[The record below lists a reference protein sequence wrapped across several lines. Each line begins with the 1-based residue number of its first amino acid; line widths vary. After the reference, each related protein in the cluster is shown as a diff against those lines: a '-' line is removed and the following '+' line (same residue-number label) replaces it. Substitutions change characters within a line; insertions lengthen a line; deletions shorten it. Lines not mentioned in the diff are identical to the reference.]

1 MLTADI
7 PHPAD
12 RRAMPWP
19 ARRICSVFLLAVI
32 ATVWYPATATAHAAL
47 ESSEPAGG
55 DIVPASPPFVTVR
68 FTEPLER
75 SYSRMVLHDSAGN
88 PVAGTTLSEGDDA
101 FTMRLA
107 LPANLG
113 NGTYSILW
121 RTLSAADGHTA
132 QNYFAFTIGSN
143 ADIASVVIPGAA
155 SAESTAPQ
163 WARTLSRWAALVG
176 LALLLAAWPVWSVVV
191 RPALGGVWRSG
202 PGFVRRMKR
211 YVAIA
216 TFLAIGGSLA
226 ALVVQSFA
234 IADGSP
240 FDKVLNT
247 LGQTRYGRLW
257 LARIALIVIS
267 ALVLAA
273 CGWWFVRRREA
284 EGVAAWIVAAAL
296 PIPFSLIAHAAAQ
309 RNGRLFAVAAD
320 SVHLFAASLWI
331 GGLAILAFVLLPGL
345 RGLEPLQ
352 RRHVLAI
359 AIPRFSVL
367 ALISMASIGIT
378 GFYAGWLHVG
388 NLTALRT
395 TDYGKTLIVKL
406 AVLAAILGI
415 AAVNLLI
422 IERRLTR
429 SAANDPVPFWSG
441 RLRWT
446 IGGELAL
453 VAVLLLAVG
462 QMTSMQPARDVV
474 AERARQM
481 AVPLVGESTSP
492 TLLLAP
498 GVAGL
503 NHFRLQVPD
512 AGIAPDTEALLRLT
526 IPDRPD
532 LGTKEIPLA
541 RVSGNA
547 FEHHGSELS
556 IAGTWRV
563 TAIVRNPGESQLQ
576 ADGNVTIGTTAH
588 TLDVPGDPWR
598 FRTTGGVTGLVLIL
612 LGLAGGVLALF
623 AQSRRSR
630 QESGGLGFA
639 ALLLGIVLLVQSR
652 IDPALANATGESAI
666 DPGDVAMVTRGE
678 EVYTAMCLSCHGAD
692 LRGDGPASVG
702 MEPPPADFSQQHT
715 MVHTEEDLLYWL
727 RNGIQGSA
735 MPAFE
740 DTLSDQEMLD
750 VLSFIRYRQQRFM
763 EATPAPPTTATPGAP
778 GAPGVSGVSGPAG
791 CGVVPRTMDE
801 IAALAG
807 KGDPAPAGAPLQVT
821 GATLDDVTRGAI
833 QETSALL
840 VSCTN
845 ALDTM
850 GRLALFSDAY
860 LAASFAA
867 GVPADFAATA
877 TDAAGPLPVE
887 QRLVLTAVQDAAPLT
902 DGRVAATVAIDD
914 PAGQFRPGTGAPP
927 GTTPEIGT
935 SVRAQLIL
943 VRSGDRWLIDEIRP
957 L

>member
-1 MLTADI
+1 MLTILALR
-7 PHPAD
+7 PAD
-12 RRAMPWP
+12 RRAVSSSAGVPGIIVLITFAIIAGLLNP
-19 ARRICSVFLLAVI
+19 AGAS
-32 ATVWYPATATAHAAL
+32 AHAAL
-47 ESSEPAGG
+47 KTSEPANG
-55 DIVPASPPFVTVR
+55 DVLTSPPPAVTVR

-75 SYSRMVLHDSAGN
+75 SYSRMELHDSAGD
-88 PVAGTTLSEGDDA
+88 PVPGTTLSEGDDVY
-101 FTMRLA
+101 TMRLA
-107 LPANLG
+107 LPADLA

-121 RTLSAADGHTA
+121 RTLSTADGHSA
-132 QNYFAFTIGSN
+132 QNYFAFTIGSD
-143 ADIASVVIPGAA
+143 ADIAIVVIPGAA
-155 SAESTAPQ
+155 SAESAAPQ
-163 WARTLSRWAALVG
+163 WAKTLSRWAALVG

-191 RPALGGVWRSG
+191 RPSLGGVWRSG

-211 YVAIA
+211 YVLVA
-216 TFLAIGGSLA
+216 TILAIGGSLA
-226 ALVVQSFA
+226 ALVVQSLA
-234 IADGSP
+234 IADGS
-240 FDKVLNT
+240 FLDKVLNT

-257 LARIALIVIS
+257 LVRIALITLS

-273 CGWWFVRRREA
+273 CGWWFVRRCQG
-284 EGVAAWIVAAAL
+284 EGVAAWTIAAAL

-309 RNGRLFAVAAD
+309 RGGRWFAIVAD

-345 RGLEPLQ
+345 RALDPS
-352 RRHVLAI
+352 RRRQVLAI

-367 ALISMASIGIT
+367 ALISMAAIGVT

-395 TDYGKTLIVKL
+395 TDYGQALIAKL
-406 AVLAAILGI
+406 AVLAVILGI
-415 AAVNLLI
+415 AAVNLFV

-429 SAANDPVPFWSG
+429 SAANDSKGVWSA

-474 AERARQM
+474 TERARQVT
-481 AVPLVGESTSP
+481 VPLASESASSSS

-503 NHFRLQVPD
+503 NHFRLQVPE
-512 AGIAPDTEALLRLT
+512 AAIGPDTEALLRLT
-526 IPDRPD
+526 IPERPD

-556 IAGTWRV
+556 IAGAWRV
-563 TAIVRNPGESQLQ
+563 AAIIRRPGQAQLQ
-576 ADGNVTIGTTAH
+576 AGSIVAIGSTPRN
-588 TLDVPGDPWR
+588 LNVPGDPWR
-598 FRTTGGVTGLVLIL
+598 FRMTGGVTGLVLIL
-612 LGLAGGVLALF
+612 LGIAGGVLAVF

-630 QESGGLGFA
+630 KESGGLGFA
-639 ALLLGIVLLVQSR
+639 ALLLGMLLLVQSR
-652 IDPALANATGESAI
+652 IDPALANTTGESAI
-666 DPGDVAMVTRGE
+666 DPADVAMVTRGE
-678 EVYTAMCLSCHGAD
+678 QVYTTMCLSCHGAE

-715 MVHTEEDLLYWL
+715 MVHAEEDLLYWL

-735 MPAFE
+735 MPAFG
-740 DTLSDQEMLD
+740 DTLSDQEMLE
-750 VLSFIRYRQQRFM
+750 VLSYIQNRQQDFGQ
-763 EATPAPPTTATPGAP
+763 ATPLPSAPAAPVASGA
-778 GAPGVSGVSGPAG
+778 SGSADCAIP
-791 CGVVPRTMDE
+791 PRKMNE

-807 KGDPAPAGAPLQVT
+807 TGAPAPSAAPLVY
-821 GATLDDVTRGAI
+821 AEAAIDDTTSARVR
-833 QETSALL
+833 ETSELL

-845 ALDTM
+845 ELNTM

-867 GVPADFAATA
+867 GIPEGFAETATA
-877 TDAAGPLPVE
+877 GSEPLPME
-887 QRLVLTAVQDAAPLT
+887 QRLALAGVEDVTPLA
-902 DGRVAATVAIDD
+902 DGRVAATVVIDD
-914 PAGQFRPGTGAPP
+914 PASHFAPGVGSPP
-927 GTTPEIGT
+927 GATTERGEP
-935 SVRAQLIL
+935 VRAQLIMI
-943 VRSGDRWLIDEIRP
+943 RSGDRWLIDEIRP
-957 L
+957 Q